1 MNFSKQKN
9 GYNPEEVEKY
19 LSEIEERN
27 KQTIEE
33 KDKQIDELK
42 VQIAKL
48 QSSSNS
54 IALALTAAVDKA
66 KEIEESSKNIY
77 KLKIEQMN
85 ILYMKWEMLLSEML
99 KKYPMI
105 KISNVRDEVESL
117 KSSIQK
123 ALKDEFNVEILKTNP
138 ATDPIRSLLDKLTGR
153 RNEIKKQKEIES
165 TNFIDEQE
173 DKLII
178 ERKSKVKSSD
188 KTELCK
194 LEEKS
199 ANIKPIVNMN
209 LEKDDKY
216 ENLVDK
222 FLNSDSVEEENSL
235 FNFSSSKTD
244 NNGFDLEDCVNPKED
259 LEVIMKSFDFFKKDD

>member
-9 GYNPEEVEKY
+9 GYDPIEVDKY
-19 LSEIEERN
+19 LKKLESENKEVVDEKNRQIEE
-27 KQTIEE
+27 
-33 KDKQIDELK
+33 LK
-42 VQIAKL
+42 MQIAKL
-48 QSSSNS
+48 QTSSNS

-85 ILYMKWEMLLSEML
+85 ILYMKWEMLLNEMT

-105 KISNVRDEVESL
+105 KISGVRDDVESL
-117 KSSIQK
+117 KLSIQK
-123 ALKDEFNVEILKTNP
+123 ALKDEFNVEIMKTNP

-153 RNEIKKQKEIES
+153 KNEIKKQKEIENTS
-165 TNFIDEQE
+165 FIDES
-173 DKLII
+173 DNKLVI

-188 KTELCK
+188 KTELYK

-199 ANIKPIVNMN
+199 PKIKPIVNMN

-222 FLNSDSVEEENSL
+222 FLNSDNIETESGT
-235 FNFSSSKTD
+235 FNFSSNKKD
-244 NNGFDLEDCVNPKED
+244 NNGFDLEDCVNPKDD
-259 LEVIMKSFDFFKKDD
+259 LEVIMKSFDFFKDKK